1 MPYMICGGNQMPRM
15 EVGKGQMKVL
25 RVLWAQKRA
34 TAQEVF
40 EILNKTEPSKFSTV
54 CTFLRLLVRNGLVG
68 YDVEKRTYIYYPLV
82 KEDSVATYA
91 VKDLINHIFEGSIDG
106 FVSFMLR
113 KKLISPEEL
122 AKAREMLDNEEK

>member
-1 MPYMICGGNQMPRM
+1 MPRL
-15 EVGKGQMKVL
+15 EIGKGQMKVL

-34 TAQEVF
+34 TAQEVTD
-40 EILNKTEPSKFSTV
+40 ILNQTEPAKFSTV
-54 CTFLRLLVRNGLVG
+54 CTFLRLLVRNGVAG

-82 KEDSVATYA
+82 KEDSIATHA
-91 VKDLINHIFEGSIDG
+91 VKGLIDHVFSGSLEG

-122 AKAREMLDNEEK
+122 TKAQETLDNEEK